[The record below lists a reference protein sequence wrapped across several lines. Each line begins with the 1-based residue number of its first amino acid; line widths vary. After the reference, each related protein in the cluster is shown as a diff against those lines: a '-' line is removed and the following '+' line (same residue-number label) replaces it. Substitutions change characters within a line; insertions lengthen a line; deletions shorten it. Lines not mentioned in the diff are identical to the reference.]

1 MKIKE
6 LKEYLNTLPPELD
19 NFDIVYSKTK
29 ILSESDGTWAREDMP
44 VDSIVVDQDHE
55 EMCLGLWETIE
66 TMLKMTEGVQS
77 KLPDGNYDCLWSGYE
92 VKIEHN
98 GETFTFDT
106 HVLGIGV
113 KGMNCPAIATIING
127 EITDAR
133 G

>member
-1 MKIKE
+1 
-6 LKEYLNTLPPELD
+6 
-19 NFDIVYSKTK
+19 
-29 ILSESDGTWAREDMP
+29 MP
-44 VDSIVVDQDHE
+44 VDSVVVDQDHE

-66 TMLKMTEGVQS
+66 TMLKMTEGELK

-92 VKIEHN
+92 VKIEHD
-98 GETFTFDT
+98 GDTFIFDT
-106 HVLGIGV
+106 TPLGKGV